1 MNIDFSKITF
11 IEIIDVLLV
20 GILLFLVLKILK
32 GSIARNVFIGYLII
46 YGTYL
51 IVILLRMKFLTII
64 LGEFIRW
71 GVLGL
76 FIIFQQEI
84 RRFLQMIG
92 QSASFQNNSFLRKF
106 YKPLRR
112 AESPTT
118 LQAIIEAT
126 KAMATAHVGALIV
139 IHKDNDLSRFIE
151 SGDEIDSLIS
161 KRLIISIFS
170 KNSPLH
176 DGAIIIQNDRIRSV
190 RCSLPISESGTISPT
205 LGFRH
210 RAAIGMS
217 EHTDAAIIV
226 ISEENGEMSL
236 VYTGHIIRK
245 LTISELESQL
255 TNYFSK

>member
-20 GILLFLVLKILK
+20 GILLFLVFKILK
-32 GSIARNVFIGYLII
+32 GSIARNVFIGCLFVFL
-46 YGTYL
+46 TYL
-51 IVILLRMKFLTII
+51 AVNALGMKILTII
-64 LGEFIRW
+64 LGEFMRW

-76 FIIFQQEI
+76 IIIFQQEI
-84 RRFLQMIG
+84 RRFLQLIG
-92 QSASFQNNSFLRKF
+92 QSASFQNNSFLKKF
-106 YKPLRR
+106 YKPMNR

-118 LQAIIEAT
+118 LQAVIEAT
-126 KAMATAHVGALIV
+126 KAMATAHIGALIV
-139 IHKDNDLSRFIE
+139 IHKDHDLSRFIE
-151 SGDEIDSLIS
+151 TGDEIDSLIS

-176 DGAIIIQNDRIRSV
+176 DGAIIIQGDRIRSV

-236 VYTGHIIRK
+236 VYTGQMFRK
-245 LTISELESQL
+245 LTISQLETQL
-255 TNYFSK
+255 TSYLEK